1 MEAEKY
7 VISTLNSRLEL
18 PFTVRGIQIFVTPYH
33 LNLSKNKIK
42 FDCMSVLNSVY
53 AGKKKLKSADR
64 PKLSITESL
73 TKNNT
78 GAGKKSIRLL
88 KYLDH
93 KKYSI
98 LFLQK
103 HSYFSTSESEIF
115 NYLVD
120 FINKA

>member
-18 PFTVRGIQIFVTPYH
+18 PFTDRGIQIFVTRYH

-64 PKLSITESL
+64 PKLSITDVHYHATRHSHRNF
-73 TKNNT
+73 KT
-78 GAGKKSIRLL
+78 GMAL
-88 KYLDH
+88 
-93 KKYSI
+93 
-98 LFLQK
+98 
-103 HSYFSTSESEIF
+103 
-115 NYLVD
+115 
-120 FINKA
+120 